1 MRRQQPRGATAM
13 ADLVLLLLAQ
23 LRHRAPVLGAGVVGD
38 EGGVRTYTGEQ
49 ITTANDEFAML
60 VTVCTLVSDRAG
72 FGRFLTLA
80 LPRGPASPEDDTVQ
94 GILISTRRQDL
105 HGSMTIRSQ
114 EVQSVSG
121 TARPVLP

>member
-1 MRRQQPRGATAM
+1 MSKDGDDTEFVLRGGGMELTYRPSAATL
-13 ADLVLLLLAQ
+13 D
-23 LRHRAPVLGAGVVGD
+23 VGD

-49 ITTANDEFAML
+49 ITTANDEFAMP